1 LTELPVGARW
11 AQVATQVREN
21 RSSGEGTAMPYRLRW
36 EGHGVYRRFYGV
48 VTAAEFLQA
57 YDEMTSD
64 IRFEGTRYIISDYL
78 ECTPGPDLTEKELEA
93 FAKLERLR
101 FYDSPDTVQANVASD
116 PRTLKYA
123 LYYESLRVSPYCI
136 GTFSNVAD
144 ARQWI
149 AGNPRLGWVRPPL
162 TRAQSGAP
170 ELR

>member
-1 LTELPVGARW
+1 MA
-11 AQVATQVREN
+11 
-21 RSSGEGTAMPYRLRW
+21 YRIHW

-48 VTAAEFLQA
+48 VTVAEFFTA
-57 YDEMTSD
+57 YQEMCRDVRYSQ
-64 IRFEGTRYIISDYL
+64 IRYIISDYL
-78 ECTPGPDLTEKELEA
+78 ECEPAPDLTEEHLRR
-93 FAKLERLR
+93 FARLERLR

-136 GTFSNVAD
+136 GTFSTVAD

-162 TRAQSGAP
+162 TRAQSGAST
-170 ELR
+170 LR